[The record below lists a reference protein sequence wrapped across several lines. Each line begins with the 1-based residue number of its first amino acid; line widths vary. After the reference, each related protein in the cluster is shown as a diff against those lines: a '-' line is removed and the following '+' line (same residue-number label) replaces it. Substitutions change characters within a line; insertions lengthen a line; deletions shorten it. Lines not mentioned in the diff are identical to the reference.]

1 MLFRTHAPVESASAS
16 IPSSGQ
22 EPGPP
27 GELHELAGLRQASP
41 RQRRRVFRLCVAMVI
56 AILTLLPCC
65 PAALCPDALCPDAL
79 VGLSVMTLVYLQEI
93 KNAYLA

>member
-65 PAALCPDALCPDAL
+65 PAALLPFALCPLPFARMPWSDCR
-79 VGLSVMTLVYLQEI
+79 
-93 KNAYLA
+93 